1 MKPTLGSII
10 LFFLGPHASED
21 YQVANYGIGGQYS
34 THTDPHGLYEENKKD
49 YTLNGDRF
57 ATFMTYISDV
67 PAGGN
72 TGIYY
77 SISRIGRFL
86 ILDLIV
92 CFLSNSLS
100 ITWCN
105 YSSRKRICSILD

>member
-1 MKPTLGSII
+1 MKQTLGSII

-77 SISRIGRFL
+77 ISRVVRL
-86 ILDLIV
+86 ILDLI
-92 CFLSNSLS
+92 CFLSNSFS